1 MNLKNPEVRIENS
14 SRCNANCIMCPREK
28 LTRPQTM
35 MSFHHFKK
43 LVDEAESLG
52 AEIISI
58 FGFGEPLLDPGVA
71 AKVAYCTQ
79 LGLETFITTNA
90 SLLTRKMAQGLKKA
104 GLAKLRISMHGV
116 GKNYEAVHLGLS
128 WDKFTKNI
136 CSFLEVNHDHQI
148 KSELTVI
155 PMHGESVG
163 AIRRSWESAF
173 DDLEIWKPHGWGGAK
188 KYRKLKRKLKTCGRP
203 FSGPVQ
209 INADGMMMVCCFDFN
224 GEMTIGNTHMKS
236 IEDILKG
243 KSMAIFQERHK
254 HGILDGLPCEYCDQL
269 NEYEE
274 SPLLFSTKDETRG
287 INKTS
292 TNKFELKEI

>member
-1 MNLKNPEVRIENS
+1 MQLINPEVRIENS

-28 LTRPQTM
+28 LTRPQTIM
-35 MSFHHFKK
+35 PFSHFKD

-58 FGFGEPLLDPGVA
+58 FGEPLLDPGVA

-79 LGLETFITTNA
+79 LDLETFITTNA
-90 SLLTRKMAQGLKKA
+90 SLLTRKMSKSLKKA
-104 GLAKLRISMHGV
+104 GLTKLRISMHGT
-116 GKNYEAVHLGLS
+116 GKNYESVHKGLS
-128 WDKFTKNI
+128 WAKFTENI
-136 CSFLEVNHDHQI
+136 CDFIVVNGDHQI
-148 KSELTVI
+148 RTELTTMPI
-155 PMHGESVG
+155 NGESVEG
-163 AIRRSWESAF
+163 IRQTWEGTF

-188 KYRKLKRKLKTCGRP
+188 AYRDLKRVKKTCGRP

-224 GEMTIGNTHMKS
+224 GEMTIGNTRMKS
-236 IEDILKG
+236 IRNILNG
-243 KSMAIFQERHK
+243 KSLAIIKERHRL
-254 HGILDGLPCEYCDQL
+254 GILDGLPCEHCDQL